1 MARVFERF
9 DTPGYALRVAP
20 PHTLEGRILKNLW
33 TVALVPT
40 ALMVLLVGLAN
51 VVGEHLPWP
60 LNLDNIN
67 TSSLLIVGPAGVMG
81 LVCTLLFQRFMT
93 LTPRALVEL
102 EEAGRIRPRA
112 DSYKFD
118 DELEASLRSRWRFLM
133 PVLFIPPVLAF
144 LVMSHSFR
152 HTFTV
157 AAKYEY
163 ALEVWPALL
172 WMVLVFVLMPTIMIY
187 FGGQIAWTHIVLSR
201 FITRL
206 TGAFELDVQPR
217 HPDRA
222 GGLKRI
228 GDIAFQ
234 IATIY
239 LVFAA
244 YLSFVATTAG
254 RYDAIGEL
262 PVLVYMGLTV
272 AIFLVYLTFFGP
284 MLAVHT
290 AMTRVKSAYQDGAYR
305 KIAVVK
311 ETLADVIERRQ
322 TDADSEQI
330 ERLKTDLDQ
339 LRDIYF
345 NKDEPSIPTWPF
357 DTAIL
362 LRFLTPQLI
371 PLLAFLANDELV
383 GWLSDALESL
393 GRH

>member
-9 DTPGYALRVAP
+9 DTPGYALRIAP
-20 PHTLEGRILKNLW
+20 PRTLEGRILKNLW
-33 TVALVPT
+33 LVALLPT
-40 ALMVLLVGLAN
+40 ALMVVLVVLAN
-51 VVGEHLPWP
+51 AVGEGLPWP
-60 LNLDNIN
+60 LNLDNLN
-67 TSSLLIVGPAGVMG
+67 TSSLLIVGPAGSMG
-81 LVCTLLFQRFMT
+81 LVCTLMFQRFMT

-102 EEAGRIRPRA
+102 EEAGRIRPRP

-118 DELEASLRSRWRFLM
+118 DALETALASRWRFLI
-133 PVLFIPPVLAF
+133 PTIFIPPVLLF
-144 LVMSHSFR
+144 LVMSDSFQQ
-152 HTFTV
+152 TFAV
-157 AAKYEY
+157 AADYEY
-163 ALEVWPALL
+163 ALEVWPGLL
-172 WMVLVFVLMPTIMIY
+172 WMLLVFVVMPTVMIY
-187 FGGQIAWTHIVLSR
+187 FGGQMAWAHIVLGR

-206 TGAFELDVQPR
+206 TKAFELDMQPR

-228 GDIAFQ
+228 GDIASQ

-244 YLSFVATTAG
+244 YLSFVAVTAG

-262 PVLVYMGLTV
+262 PILLYTGLTM

-290 AMTRVKSAYQDGAYR
+290 AMTRVKLAYHDTAYR
-305 KIAVVK
+305 KITAVK
-311 ETLADVIERRQ
+311 EALADLIERRE
-322 TDADSEQI
+322 TEADAAMI
-330 ERLKTDLDQ
+330 ERLKADLDQ

-383 GWLSDALESL
+383 GWLSDTLSAFGS
-393 GRH
+393 R